1 MAAEPGRTQ
10 HAHPTGGSVV
20 TNTRLEQDY
29 DRALGWYPT
38 RWRRTHGPA
47 MLGTLLDVADGEGRT
62 RPAHGELAELRWQG
76 LRERVN
82 AVVPGDVRVLAAS
95 IGTGAAAGFALVY
108 LLAVSWVPWGPPAGT
123 AWPDL
128 PAFGPFRNPGVLF
141 AVPIL
146 LGALAALGRQRMLA
160 HLAGVL
166 AVLGIVVARITVQA
180 TENWN
185 GPGTTTLVTVAALV
199 VVANTGAPRDRRAL
213 GTAFG
218 VVTAGLALFVG
229 LQLPTGH
236 PFEATLFTDG
246 SWSGSRGHAGP
257 PRRGRGARPGRRR
270 RTRPRSAHRPR
281 RGARRRLDAVG
292 GRRHHHAPVLRR
304 RGRGIGPHGGGLDPD
319 GAHRPGDRASSAA
332 AVPTRARVNRTG
344 GAGRCRASRAARHGR

>member
-1 MAAEPGRTQ
+1 M
-10 HAHPTGGSVV
+10 

-29 DRALGWYPT
+29 GRALGWYPT

-47 MLGTLLDVADGEGRT
+47 MLGTLLDVADGEGRS

-76 LRERVN
+76 VRERVN
-82 AVVPGDVRVLAAS
+82 TVVPGDVRVLAAS

-108 LLAVSWVPWGPPAGT
+108 LLAVSWVPWGPPPGT

-128 PAFGPFRNPGVLF
+128 PGFGPFRNTGVLF

-160 HLAGVL
+160 HLAGLL
-166 AVLGIVVARITVQA
+166 AVLGIVVARVTVQA

-199 VVANTGAPRDRRAL
+199 VVANVGAPRDRRAL
-213 GTAFG
+213 GIAFG
-218 VVTAGLALFVG
+218 VVAGGLALFVG

-236 PFEATLFTDG
+236 PFESTLLTDG
-246 SWSGSRGHAGP
+246 AWWGAGVTPALLGVVGVLVLVAVVELVRHRRAVLAAALAVAWMPWAVAGTITLRYFAAEDAASALMAVGSTAM
-257 PRRGRGARPGRRR
+257 ALV
-270 RTRPRSAHRPR
+270 ALMV
-281 RGARRRLDAVG
+281 ARRVPQRF
-292 GRRHHHAPVLRR
+292 RRE
-304 RGRGIGPHGGGLDPD
+304 
-319 GAHRPGDRASSAA
+319 RA
-332 AVPTRARVNRTG
+332 
-344 GAGRCRASRAARHGR
+344 

>member
-47 MLGTLLDVADGEGRT
+47 MLGTLLDVADGERRT

-236 PFEATLFTDG
+236 PFEATLLTDG
-246 SWSGSRGHAGP
+246 SWWGAGVTP
-257 PRRGRGARPGRRR
+257 ALLGVVGV
-270 RTRPRSAHRPR
+270 
-281 RGARRRLDAVG
+281 LVLVAVG
-292 GRRHHHAPVLRR
+292 GLV
-304 RGRGIGPHGGGLDPD
+304 RGRHTVLAAALAVAWMPWAVAGTITLRYFAAED
-319 GAHRPGDRASSAA
+319 GASVLMAVGSTLMALTALVIARRVPQRSRRERA
-332 AVPTRARVNRTG
+332 
-344 GAGRCRASRAARHGR
+344 

>member
-1 MAAEPGRTQ
+1 M
-10 HAHPTGGSVV
+10 
-20 TNTRLEQDY
+20 NTRLEQDY

-38 RWRRTHGPA
+38 RWRRAHGPA

-236 PFEATLFTDG
+236 PFEATLLTDG
-246 SWSGSRGHAGP
+246 SWWGAGVTPALLGVVGVLVLVAVGRLVRGRHTVLAAALAVTWMPWALAGTITLRYFAAEDGASVLMAVGSTLMALTALVIARRVPQGSR
-257 PRRGRGARPGRRR
+257 RE
-270 RTRPRSAHRPR
+270 
-281 RGARRRLDAVG
+281 
-292 GRRHHHAPVLRR
+292 
-304 RGRGIGPHGGGLDPD
+304 
-319 GAHRPGDRASSAA
+319 RA
-332 AVPTRARVNRTG
+332 
-344 GAGRCRASRAARHGR
+344 